1 VKRKERTE
9 VTDPKALL
17 QWVTEHRDDM
27 LADLKT
33 YVELES
39 PSSDKESLNRT
50 LAWLGSWLDGHLG
63 EPARIHR
70 VDGGERGDIE
80 VRDYPG
86 RGDRPILLLC
96 HYDTVWPLGTLAEI
110 PFRIDGDRGTGP
122 GIFDMKSGLVHAVW
136 ALKALAAAG
145 LERPPIRLLL
155 NGDEETGSMSS
166 RPVIEA
172 EAAGVA
178 AALVFEASAEG
189 AIKTGRKGVGIFRV
203 DATGVEAHAGL
214 DPEKGCSAI
223 DEIARVVLYLHGLTD
238 LSRGTSV
245 NVGILEGG
253 TRTNVAAG
261 KASAQLDVRVASQEE
276 TERIDRALAEL
287 RPHDPRATLTVSGD
301 WNRPVMERTATTVAL
316 YERARDIAS
325 ELGIQ
330 LDEISV
336 GGASDGNFV
345 AALGVPVLDGFGA
358 VGDGAHAR
366 HEHISVQGMLERT
379 ALAAATLHALAG

>member
-1 VKRKERTE
+1 
-9 VTDPKALL
+9 
-17 QWVTEHRDDM
+17 M
-27 LADLKT
+27 LADLRT

-39 PSSDKESLNRT
+39 PSSDKESLNST
-50 LAWLGSWLDGHLG
+50 LAWLGSWLDERIG

-86 RGDRPILLLC
+86 RGDKPILLLC

-136 ALKALAAAG
+136 ALRALDAAG

-155 NGDEETGSMSS
+155 NGDEEIGSLSS
-166 RPVIEA
+166 RPVIES

-178 AALVFEASAEG
+178 AALVFEASADG

-214 DPEKGCSAI
+214 DPDKGCSAI

-238 LSRGTSV
+238 REKGTTV
-245 NVGILEGG
+245 NVGVLEGG

-276 TERIDRALAEL
+276 ADRIDRALAEL
-287 RPHDPRATLTVSGD
+287 RPHDSRATLTLSGA
-301 WNRPVMERTATTVAL
+301 WNRPVMERTPTTVAL
-316 YERARDIAS
+316 YERARAIAA
-325 ELGIQ
+325 ELGVD
-330 LDEISV
+330 LRECSV

-379 ALAAATLHALAG
+379 ALAAATLDALAG

>member
-1 VKRKERTE
+1 M
-9 VTDPKALL
+9 TDPKALL
-17 QWVTEHRDDM
+17 DWVSGHRDDL
-27 LADLKT
+27 LADLRT

-39 PSSDKESLNRT
+39 PSGDKESLNTT
-50 LAWLGSWLDGHLG
+50 LAWLGFWLDERLG
-63 EPARIHR
+63 EPERLHR
-70 VDGGERGDIE
+70 VDGGAYGDIE

-86 RGDRPILLLC
+86 TGEKPILLLC

-136 ALKALAAAG
+136 ALRALDAFG
-145 LERPPIRLLL
+145 LPRPPIRLLL
-155 NGDEETGSMSS
+155 NGDEEIGSLAS
-166 RPVIEA
+166 RPVIES
-172 EAAGVA
+172 EARGVA
-178 AALVFEASAEG
+178 AALVFEASAAG

-223 DEIARVVLYLHGLTD
+223 DEIARAVLYLHGLTD

-245 NVGILEGG
+245 NVGIIEGG
-253 TRTNVAAG
+253 TGTNVAAG
-261 KASAQLDVRVASQEE
+261 RASARLDVRVASQDEA
-276 TERIDRALAEL
+276 ERIDRALADL
-287 RPHDPRATLTVSGD
+287 RPHDPRATLEVSGE
-301 WNRPVMERTATTVAL
+301 WNRPVMERTPSTVAL
-316 YERARDIAS
+316 YERARDIAW

-330 LDEISV
+330 LEEVTV

-345 AALGVPVLDGFGA
+345 SALGVPVLDGFGA

-379 ALAAATLHALAG
+379 ALAAATLTALAG

>member
-1 VKRKERTE
+1 M
-9 VTDPKALL
+9 TDPKALL
-17 QWVTEHRDDM
+17 DWVSGHRDDL
-27 LADLKT
+27 LADLRT

-39 PSSDKESLNRT
+39 PSGDKESLNTT
-50 LAWLGSWLDGHLG
+50 LAWLGSWLGERLG
-63 EPARIHR
+63 EPERLHR
-70 VDGGERGDIE
+70 VDGGAYGDIE

-86 RGDRPILLLC
+86 TGDKPILLLC

-136 ALKALAAAG
+136 ALRALDAFG
-145 LERPPIRLLL
+145 LPRPPIRLLL
-155 NGDEETGSMSS
+155 NGDEEIGSLAS

-172 EAAGVA
+172 EARGVA
-178 AALVFEASAEG
+178 AALVFEASAAG

-203 DATGVEAHAGL
+203 EATGVEAHAGL

-245 NVGILEGG
+245 NVGIIEGG
-253 TRTNVAAG
+253 TGTNVAAG
-261 KASAQLDVRVASQEE
+261 RASARLDVRVASQDEA
-276 TERIDRALAEL
+276 ERIDRALADL
-287 RPHDPRATLTVSGD
+287 RPHDPRATLEVSGE
-301 WNRPVMERTATTVAL
+301 WNRPVMERTPSTVAL
-316 YERARDIAS
+316 YERARDIAR

-330 LDEISV
+330 LEEVTV

-345 AALGVPVLDGFGA
+345 SALGVPVLDGFGA

-379 ALAAATLHALAG
+379 ALAAATLTALAG